1 MIRRPPRSTRTD
13 TLFPYTTLFRSARP
27 GDRLVCRR
35 SGTLGGP
42 DDVPG
47 AVRLVQMVRGL
58 GSQHCRAVAPRE
70 SPFHTGRLMNTRSTI
85 VRNPLFSP
93 VGLHTEYFLGLLT
106 SILIVTLPGPPSL
119 VTHPPVILL

>member
-1 MIRRPPRSTRTD
+1 MRISDWSSDVCSSDLHVRVLPQSQLRHPA
-13 TLFPYTTLFRSARP
+13 LHHARP

-58 GSQHCRAVAPRE
+58 GSQHCRAVAHRE
-70 SPFHTGRLMNTRSTI
+70 SPFRTGRLMNTRSTI
-85 VRNPLFSP
+85 VRNTLFSS
-93 VGLHTEYFLGLLT
+93 VGIYTEYFLDPKSTRLNSST
-106 SILIVTLPGPPSL
+106 
-119 VTHPPVILL
+119 